1 MKRNDPAGS
10 LFPLVSSNLSP
21 RPRLIVP
28 EITVVCSMFGC
39 QCGGILYPAGNE
51 SRIVIGPSFAGSP
64 SKTANFAP
72 GGSDAGPSFH
82 WMAPGVKMPWSAGAL
97 CWLCAATAARST
109 SQQRIISAAAKL
121 TFFLI
126 FDSSRT
132 GMQCP
137 DAMTTHPVCQG
148 QIEHGS
154 SEKPG
159 ETLVS
164 WCRDSKNT

>member
-1 MKRNDPAGS
+1 M
-10 LFPLVSSNLSP
+10 
-21 RPRLIVP
+21 PRLIVP

-39 QCGGILYPAGNE
+39 QCGGTLYPAGNE

-97 CWLCAATAARST
+97 CWLCAATAAKST
-109 SQQRIISAAAKL
+109 SQQRIISASAKL

-126 FDSSRT
+126 FDSSQT
-132 GMQCP
+132 GMRCP
-137 DAMTTHPVCQG
+137 DAMPTPPVGQG
-148 QIEHGS
+148 QIELYGRR
-154 SEKPG
+154 PG
-159 ETLVS
+159 RSDGHLAAV
-164 WCRDSKNT
+164 CGGQR